1 MGENLDQER
10 KPMEVFVTN
19 QPYMLYETVEL
30 LRAFVNETDP
40 EELTMEG
47 EFCLAPQE
55 VRDVMAAACQGV
67 DPEDKWVRHF
77 FLEYPILD
85 DSDQSTCLAS
95 CSSWP
100 LW

>member
-1 MGENLDQER
+1 MESVGENLDQER

-40 EELTMEG
+40 EDLTMEG

-67 DPEDKWVRHF
+67 DPET
-77 FLEYPILD
+77 
-85 DSDQSTCLAS
+85 SGCGT
-95 CSSWP
+95 SSWSIP
-100 LW
+100 S